1 MNYTTICSLE
11 KRGSEMGK
19 VCCFIGHRK
28 INLTKELEDNLIKTI
43 EDLIINKGVNRF
55 LFLRVIRGVKNR

>member
-1 MNYTTICSLE
+1 
-11 KRGSEMGK
+11 MGK
-19 VCCFIGHRK
+19 VCCFVGHRK

-55 LFLRVIRGVKNR
+55 LFLRVIRGVKIR